1 MEQRLRT
8 PSSASKDGASDPPAA
23 SDPSKPSAEGARADE
38 GDRDASTPVNVPLV
52 ETLSPGMR
60 PLDHLRRVL
69 GEMSH
74 PWAPGGLLVLTHKSP
89 DPDAL
94 GAMAGM
100 GFLLE
105 RAFGLK
111 HEIATT
117 GRIFRAE
124 NMAMVRELG
133 LHFAD
138 YHAIDP
144 SHYTAAL
151 LVDTQPSFGHTFL
164 PEGLPIM
171 AVFDHHEPPANGGVD
186 VRIPHFDLRLGLGA
200 TCTMIYEYIRDAGL
214 ELDARTATALCCGVR
229 FDTGDLSNH
238 VTALDTEAFHQTFR
252 FADRR
257 MLARINRPVLPST
270 YYRELHQALSRARS
284 YGPLVYGLLGR
295 VSNPESVAEMA
306 DFFLRLDDARW
317 SFVGGAYEGVYHLS
331 LRTEVGFADAY
342 PLMAAILDGE
352 GSFGGR
358 GSVAGGQIPLE
369 NPDDATINNLQR
381 RLRKR
386 ALKLVDPAELQGA
399 DKNSG
404 IRLTRLP

>member
-1 MEQRLRT
+1 MEERAPGRE
-8 PSSASKDGASDPPAA
+8 SANGS
-23 SDPSKPSAEGARADE
+23 
-38 GDRDASTPVNVPLV
+38 VNVPLV
-52 ETLSPGMR
+52 EALSPGVR

-74 PWAPGGLLVLTHKSP
+74 PWAPGGLLVLTHKTP

-94 GAMAGM
+94 GAMAGI

-105 RAFGLK
+105 RAFNLE

-124 NMAMVRELG
+124 NKAMVGELG

-138 YHAIDP
+138 YHEIDP
-144 SHYTAAL
+144 TDYTAAL

-164 PEGLPIM
+164 PEGLPIV
-171 AVFDHHEPPANGGVD
+171 AVFDHHEPPSTIEFD
-186 VRIPHFDLRLGLGA
+186 IKIPHFDLRLGLGA
-200 TCTMIYEYIRDAGL
+200 TSTMVYEYIRDAEL

-238 VTALDTEAFHQTFR
+238 ATALDIEAFHQTFR
-252 FADRR
+252 AADRR
-257 MLARINRPVLPST
+257 MLARINHPTLPSS
-270 YYRELHQALSRARS
+270 YYRELHRALSLARR
-284 YGPLVYGLLGR
+284 YGPLAYGLLGR
-295 VSNPESVAEMA
+295 VGNPESVAEMA
-306 DFFLRLDDARW
+306 DFFLRLEGCRW
-317 SFVGGAYEGVYHLS
+317 SFVGGAHEGLFHLS
-331 LRTEVGFADAY
+331 LRTQVGFVDAY
-342 PLMAAILDGE
+342 PLMAAILEGE

-358 GSVAGGQIPLE
+358 GSVAGGQVPLE
-369 NPDDATINNLQR
+369 NVDQRTLTNLQR

-386 ALKLVDPAELQGA
+386 ALALVDPQELRGA

-404 IRLTRLP
+404 IRLTRLS

>member
-1 MEQRLRT
+1 MEQRA
-8 PSSASKDGASDPPAA
+8 PMQ
-23 SDPSKPSAEGARADE
+23 PSANGR
-38 GDRDASTPVNVPLV
+38 TNVPLV
-52 ETLSPGMR
+52 ESLSPGVR
-60 PLDHLRRVL
+60 PLDHLRRIL

-124 NMAMVRELG
+124 NKAMVRELG

-144 SHYTAAL
+144 ANYTVAL

-164 PEGLPIM
+164 PDNLPIM

-186 VRIPHFDLRLGLGA
+186 IRIPHFDLRLGLGA
-200 TCTMIYEYIRDAGL
+200 TSTMIYEYIRDAGL
-214 ELDARTATALCCGVR
+214 EMDARTATALCCGVR

-238 VTALDTEAFHQTFR
+238 ATALDTEAFHQTFR
-252 FADRR
+252 SADRR
-257 MLARINRPVLPST
+257 MLARINRPTLPST
-270 YYRELHQALSRARS
+270 YYRELHRALSLARRA
-284 YGPLVYGLLGR
+284 GPFVYGLLGP

-306 DFFLRLDDARW
+306 DFFLRLDGCRW
-317 SFVGGAYEGVYHLS
+317 SFVGGAYNGVYHLS
-331 LRTEVGFADAY
+331 LRTEVGHSDAY
-342 PLMAAILDGE
+342 PLMAAILEGE

-369 NPDDATINNLQR
+369 GADERAVTNLQR
-381 RLRKR
+381 RLKKR
-386 ALKLVDPAELQGA
+386 ALKLVDPKDLQGA
-399 DKNSG
+399 DKSG
-404 IRLTRLP
+404 VRLTRLP

>member
-1 MEQRLRT
+1 MQ
-8 PSSASKDGASDPPAA
+8 
-23 SDPSKPSAEGARADE
+23 PSANGR
-38 GDRDASTPVNVPLV
+38 TNVPLV
-52 ETLSPGMR
+52 ESLSPGVR
-60 PLDHLRRVL
+60 PLDHLRRIL

-124 NMAMVRELG
+124 NKAMVRELG

-144 SHYTAAL
+144 ANYTVAL

-164 PEGLPIM
+164 PDNLPIM

-186 VRIPHFDLRLGLGA
+186 IRIPHFDLRLGLGA
-200 TCTMIYEYIRDAGL
+200 TSTMIYEYIRDAGL
-214 ELDARTATALCCGVR
+214 EMDARTATALCCGVR

-238 VTALDTEAFHQTFR
+238 ATALDTEAFHQTFR
-252 FADRR
+252 SADRR
-257 MLARINRPVLPST
+257 MLARINRPTLPST
-270 YYRELHQALSRARS
+270 YYRELHRALSLARRA
-284 YGPLVYGLLGR
+284 GPFVYGLLGP

-306 DFFLRLDDARW
+306 DFFLRLDGCRW
-317 SFVGGAYEGVYHLS
+317 SFVGGAYNGVYHLS
-331 LRTEVGFADAY
+331 LRTEVGHSDAY
-342 PLMAAILDGE
+342 PLMAAILEGE

-369 NPDDATINNLQR
+369 GADERAVTNLQR
-381 RLRKR
+381 RLKKR
-386 ALKLVDPAELQGA
+386 ALKLVDPKDLQGA
-399 DKNSG
+399 DKSG
-404 IRLTRLP
+404 VRLTRLP